1 MTQSSRT
8 CTKCG
13 GEKVSIYA
21 RICHLCGAESES
33 TSKTITSASPEPTK
47 PLVTTTWSRGE
58 SIGTNTPITP
68 VDQTTAQ
75 EIYDELNED
84 VTQRTVPVTRVVPDW
99 VCARCGA
106 SNTRYRTTLG
116 SHVCQRCGHEWAQKR
131 VRTNH
136 SRNIPFKGLLKCFA
150 WVCSAITCLGT
161 LAFLVAIAD
170 HELDDFLGFS
180 VFFGFFFVLSIVAWR
195 IIGKIAKNENKLQS
209 EQLSTQ
215 SSETY
220 VCQNRNC
227 GNELSSDETFCTQC
241 GRQKARPLTAS
252 EFLVCGACGREITR
266 NVKFCP
272 GCGTQAY

>member
-58 SIGTNTPITP
+58 STGTNTPITP
-68 VDQTTAQ
+68 VNQTTA
-75 EIYDELNED
+75 NED
-84 VTQRTVPVTRVVPDW
+84 VTQRVVPVTRGVPDY
-99 VCARCGA
+99 VCPGCGA
-106 SNTRYRTTLG
+106 SNTRYRATLG

-150 WVCSAITCLGT
+150 WACSAITCLGT
-161 LAFLVAIAD
+161 LSFLAGITD

-180 VFFGFFFVLSIVAWR
+180 VFFGFFFILSIVAWR
-195 IIGKIAKNENKLQS
+195 IIGKMAKNENKVQVMPDWAS
-209 EQLSTQ
+209 EQIRMQRT
-215 SSETY
+215 ETY
-220 VCQNRNC
+220 ICQNRNC

-252 EFLVCGACGREITR
+252 EFLVCGACGREITGK
-266 NVKFCP
+266 VKFCP